1 MPNSSVEVEIHVC
14 DEVKNMKR
22 DFRCPQKLLVTK
34 MGYFAEVTTGEYCRE
49 IEHFNPVLH
58 LSLFSSGIIIK
69 LYLLNLF
76 MSLIFN

>member
-49 IEHFNPVLH
+49 IERFNP
-58 LSLFSSGIIIK
+58 
-69 LYLLNLF
+69 
-76 MSLIFN
+76 